1 MTSNA
6 RELAQIPSTPSGR
19 RNIVING
26 AMQVKQYG
34 SPHTVANANR
44 AFAADRFQFVN
55 VTGSNQTVTNST
67 TSPSG
72 FSNSLKIDV
81 DTAVSGGDSGAYAY
95 LGQKIEGQ
103 NLQHFDYGASGAKTI
118 TLSFY
123 VRSPKTGTHVV
134 ELNAP
139 DGSRNISGTYTVASA
154 NTWEE
159 HSITFA
165 GDASGTINNDTGI
178 GLEIF
183 FWLVAGSDL
192 SGGGSLNTSWT
203 TNPTTNTRA
212 VGQVNVFDNTS
223 NVFYLTGVQL
233 EVGSVATEF
242 EHRSFGEELQ
252 LCKRYYN
259 RTTRS
264 GNDNVYFG
272 VAQVASSTQAYAI
285 EKWEVAMRANPTFGI
300 SAATDAELFGAMG
313 AKQSS
318 AVSLLVDG
326 TQNGLISITVASGLT
341 QDNAVRAYLRSADAF
356 YELDAEL

>member
-19 RNIVING
+19 RNLLING
-26 AMQVKQYG
+26 GMQVKQYG

-81 DTAVSGGDSGAYAY
+81 DTAVSGSDSGAYAY
-95 LGQKIEGQ
+95 LGQKIEAQ
-103 NLQHFDYGASGAKTI
+103 NLQHLDYGASGAKTI

-123 VRSPKTGTHVV
+123 VRSPKTGIHVV

-139 DGSRNISGTYTVASA
+139 DGSRHISGTYTVASA

-203 TNPTTNTRA
+203 TNPTANTRA

-223 NVFYLTGVQL
+223 NVFYITGVQL

-242 EHRSFGEELQ
+242 EHRSFGDELALCQRYFQ
-252 LCKRYYN
+252 LGGGVGRSE
-259 RTTRS
+259 TT
-264 GNDNVYFG
+264 
-272 VAQVASSTQAYAI
+272 STMSCQCFFHPT
-285 EKWEVAMRANPTFGI
+285 MRAAP
-300 SAATDAELFGAMG
+300 
-313 AKQSS
+313 
-318 AVSLLVDG
+318 
-326 TQNGLISITVASGLT
+326 SITVENTSLRCGQLGQALVNITSTSSAFMNTTNTSVGIVLNTSSTTLT
-341 QDNAVRAYLRSADAF
+341 AGQVAITAGDAF
-356 YELDAEL
+356 GFSAEL

>member
-1 MTSNA
+1 
-6 RELAQIPSTPSGR
+6 
-19 RNIVING
+19 
-26 AMQVKQYG
+26 
-34 SPHTVANANR
+34 
-44 AFAADRFQFVN
+44 
-55 VTGSNQTVTNST
+55 
-67 TSPSG
+67 
-72 FSNSLKIDV
+72 
-81 DTAVSGGDSGAYAY
+81 VSGSDSGAYAY
-95 LGQKIEGQ
+95 LGQKIEAQ
-103 NLQHFDYGASGAKTI
+103 NLQHLDYGASGAKTI

-203 TNPTTNTRA
+203 TNPTANTRA

-242 EHRSFGEELQ
+242 EHRSFGEELA
-252 LCKRYYN
+252 LCQRYYEKN
-259 RTTRS
+259 YPQGTAPASSSTLSKGSFVVHSSATMTYRWSQQFKVTKRAAPTSVIYSTTGAS
-264 GNDNVYFG
+264 GNVRLNNSSDLAVTIEDSGDSGFAAYVLNR
-272 VAQVASSTQAYAI
+272 SSTGGEFY
-285 EKWEVAMRANPTFGI
+285 WWNWVA
-300 SAATDAELFGAMG
+300 DAEL
-313 AKQSS
+313 
-318 AVSLLVDG
+318 
-326 TQNGLISITVASGLT
+326 
-341 QDNAVRAYLRSADAF
+341 
-356 YELDAEL
+356 

>member
-19 RNIVING
+19 RNLLING
-26 AMQVKQYG
+26 SMQVKQYG
-34 SPHTVANANR
+34 SSHTVANANR

-55 VTGSNQTVTNST
+55 VTGSNQIVINST

-81 DTAVSGGDSGAYAY
+81 DTAVSGSDSGAYAY
-95 LGQKIEGQ
+95 LGQKIEAQ
-103 NLQHFDYGASGAKTI
+103 NLQHLDYGASGAKTI

-203 TNPTTNTRA
+203 TNPTANTRA

-242 EHRSFGEELQ
+242 EHRSFGEELA
-252 LCKRYYN
+252 LCQRY
-259 RTTRS
+259 
-264 GNDNVYFG
+264 
-272 VAQVASSTQAYAI
+272 
-285 EKWEVAMRANPTFGI
+285 
-300 SAATDAELFGAMG
+300 
-313 AKQSS
+313 
-318 AVSLLVDG
+318 
-326 TQNGLISITVASGLT
+326 
-341 QDNAVRAYLRSADAF
+341 
-356 YELDAEL
+356 